1 MVMVVVVVARN
12 KQFSKK
18 TRKEVTTVEDDQ
30 MGKCTQL
37 ATKPG
42 NNHLN
47 YPSGTGKKP
56 TIFLFISFRKPWI
69 SVGFDVGFPPAVTVD
84 GLQLSLRHAERS
96 PK

>member
-1 MVMVVVVVARN
+1 MVPLPKNDMPRN
-12 KQFSKK
+12 KQFSKN

-47 YPSGTGKKP
+47 YQSGTGKKP
-56 TIFLFISFRKPWI
+56 TIYLFISFRKPA
-69 SVGFDVGFPPAVTVD
+69 GFP
-84 GLQLSLRHAERS
+84 
-96 PK
+96 